1 MIKKNAEDFGKI
13 VAVTKSKEL
22 KRYAKNILPTY
33 KAWKTQSKL
42 KPIKAEKE
50 LGTMYCLGCKD
61 FTHDFKP
68 QEVKMT
74 YKVLREKSDCLVCW
88 SSKSRFLRQKHSNKK

>member
-22 KRYAKNILPTY
+22 KRYAKKHFTNLQSM
-33 KAWKTQSKL
+33 KNTQSKL

-74 YKVLREKSDCLVCW
+74 YKVLREKSDCLVC
-88 SSKSRFLRQKHSNKK
+88 